1 MVLSSSTEDFFFFAS
16 DRDAEFLA
24 KQNDLNI
31 C

>member
-1 MVLSSSTEDFFFFAS
+1 MVLSSTEDFFFFAS
-16 DRDAEFLA
+16 DRDAESLA